1 MSVFLVTPPMRSY
14 PDNIAERNAR
24 ACRLVAIFG
33 AAVLKGCI
41 WPNFWR
47 NGATQKWRHR
57 VFLSSCRGYALS
69 QVC

>member
-47 NGATQKWRHR
+47 NGAT
-57 VFLSSCRGYALS
+57 
-69 QVC
+69 